1 MSSGGKRRKGGHEE
15 HEEHVNHERWLVSYA
30 DMLTLLFVL
39 FVVLFSMS
47 DINQKKFAQ
56 LAAGLQEGFGA
67 QSAAFTSRGGALD
80 GSGNSSEIVQID
92 PGANPG
98 DGSSGTDHLTTQ
110 QQQAVQAAVKAQ
122 SRSQASKNAEAAAK
136 EAENLKKIENK
147 IADALAK
154 EKLLGSVKFTVDRR
168 GLVVTIV
175 TNEVVFDGN
184 RADLQPGGEK
194 ILNAI
199 APTLAKLPNN
209 VEVDGNTNQL
219 KAQTTYYPS
228 GWELSAA
235 RASTTVRYLVG
246 HGLAKNRM
254 SAVGFSDTKPLIKP
268 SDPRSVTMNRRVD
281 VVVLT
286 TLPADQAALLPAA
299 AGADANLHTG
309 QTTAQAAA
317 IAKAAQQ
324 ADSAADTTTDSTDS
338 TDSTGTGTT
347 GTSTT
352 ETATSTTTASTTTN

>member
-1 MSSGGKRRKGGHEE
+1 MSSGKKKRGGHEE

-47 DINQKKFAQ
+47 DINKKKFAE
-56 LAAGLQEGFGA
+56 LAAGLQEGFGS

-80 GSGNSSEIVQID
+80 GSGNNTAIMQID

-98 DGSSGTDHLTTQ
+98 DGTTGTQGLNQ
-110 QQQAVQAAVKAQ
+110 QQQEAVQAAMKAEG
-122 SRSQASKNAEAAAK
+122 RSQASKNASAAAK
-136 EAENLKKIENK
+136 EAENLKKVENK

-184 RADLQPGGEK
+184 RADLQPGGMK
-194 ILNAI
+194 ILDAI

-246 HGLAKNRM
+246 HGMAKNRM
-254 SAVGFSDTKPLIKP
+254 SAVGFSDTKPLISP
-268 SDPRSVTMNRRVD
+268 SDPRSITMNRRVD

-299 AGADANLHTG
+299 AGADAKLHTG

-317 IAKAAQQ
+317 IAKATQQ
-324 ADSAADTTTDSTDS
+324 ADSAADTTTTTDG
-338 TDSTGTGTT
+338 TDAPDT
-347 GTSTT
+347 
-352 ETATSTTTASTTTN
+352 TATTTSSTTTTN

>member
-1 MSSGGKRRKGGHEE
+1 MSSGGGKRKRGGHEE

-47 DINQKKFAQ
+47 DINKKKFAQ

-67 QSAAFTSRGGALD
+67 QSAAFTSRGGNLD
-80 GSGNSSEIVQID
+80 GSGNNTAIMQID

-98 DGSSGTDHLTTQ
+98 DGTTGTEGLNQKQ
-110 QQQAVQAAVKAQ
+110 QEAVQAALKAQ
-122 SRSQASKNAEAAAK
+122 DRSQASKNAQAAAK
-136 EAENLKKIENK
+136 EAENLKKVENK
-147 IADALAK
+147 ISDALAK
-154 EKLLGSVKFTVDRR
+154 EKLLGAVKFTVDRR

-184 RADLQPGGEK
+184 RADLQAGGAK

-209 VEVDGNTNQL
+209 IEVDGNTNQL

-246 HGLAKNRM
+246 HGLAKSRM
-254 SAVGFSDTKPLIKP
+254 SAVGFSDTKPLIAP
-268 SDPRSVTMNRRVD
+268 SDPRSITMNRRVD

-286 TLPADQAALLPAA
+286 TLPADQAALLPSA
-299 AGADANLHTG
+299 AGADGKLHSG
-309 QTTAQAAA
+309 QTTAQADAA
-317 IAKAAQQ
+317 AKAAQQ
-324 ADSAADTTTDSTDS
+324 ANSSADTTT
-338 TDSTGTGTT
+338 
-347 GTSTT
+347 TT
-352 ETATSTTTASTTTN
+352 EGTDATEATDTTTSSTTTTN

>member
-1 MSSGGKRRKGGHEE
+1 MSSGGGPKRKKAHEE

-47 DINQKKFAQ
+47 SVDQKKFAE
-56 LAAGLQEGFGA
+56 LAAGLSSGFGA
-67 QSAAFTSRGGALD
+67 QSVAFTGQTSALD

-98 DGSSGTDHLTTQ
+98 DGKSGTSNLTSKEKS
-110 QQQAVQAAVKAQ
+110 AVAAAVAAQTRSKA
-122 SRSQASKNAEAAAK
+122 SQDGKAAAK
-136 EAENLKKIENK
+136 EAEDLKKLENK
-147 IADALAK
+147 ISDALAK
-154 EKLLGSVKFTVDRR
+154 EKLLGSVKFTIDRR

-175 TNEVVFDGN
+175 TNEVVFAGN
-184 RADLQPGGEK
+184 RADLQAGGKK
-194 ILNAI
+194 ILDAI

-209 VEVDGNTNQL
+209 IEVDGNTNQL
-219 KAQTTYYPS
+219 KARTTFYPS

-235 RASTTVRYLVG
+235 RASTTVRYLVSK
-246 HGLAKNRM
+246 GLAKSRM
-254 SAVGFSDTKPLIKP
+254 SAVGFSDTKPLIAP

-299 AGADANLHTG
+299 AGPDGKLHTG
-309 QTTAQAAA
+309 QTTAEAEAA
-317 IAKAAQQ
+317 AKAAGQ
-324 ADSAADTTTDSTDS
+324 AETTTTTD
-338 TDSTGTGTT
+338 
-347 GTSTT
+347 
-352 ETATSTTTASTTTN
+352 